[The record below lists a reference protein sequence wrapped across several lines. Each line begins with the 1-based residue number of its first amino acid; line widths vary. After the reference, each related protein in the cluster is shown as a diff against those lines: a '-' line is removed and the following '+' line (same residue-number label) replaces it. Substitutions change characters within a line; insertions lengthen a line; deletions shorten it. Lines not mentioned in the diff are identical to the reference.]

1 MVSQKKADR
10 FSSYQLLYHESQA
23 LCMPPG
29 KIFFLPGISRTPR
42 WHTQDSEVITV
53 ESNRN
58 PGQGKNQC
66 PENKKAPEN
75 KKRPEGKKEYGPENK
90 NPTSKGY

>member
-1 MVSQKKADR
+1 M
-10 FSSYQLLYHESQA
+10 
-23 LCMPPG
+23 
-29 KIFFLPGISRTPR
+29 
-42 WHTQDSEVITV
+42 ITV

>member
-1 MVSQKKADR
+1 MR
-10 FSSYQLLYHESQA
+10 RGIRG
-23 LCMPPG
+23 G
-29 KIFFLPGISRTPR
+29 KRR
-42 WHTQDSEVITV
+42 HTSDSEVITV